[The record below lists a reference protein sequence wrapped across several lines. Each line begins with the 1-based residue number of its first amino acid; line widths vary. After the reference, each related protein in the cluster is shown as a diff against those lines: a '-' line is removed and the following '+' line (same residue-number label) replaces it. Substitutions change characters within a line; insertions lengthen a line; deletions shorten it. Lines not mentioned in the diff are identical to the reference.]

1 MYNRNK
7 IIFKI
12 LLVAV
17 LALFA
22 AQTTFFLLI
31 AERSSY
37 LQLGGLSVL
46 ELAVGIILLYF
57 LKNPQHNI
65 QFRLKKVNGK
75 WKYVRIVYGPDSQ
88 GYRYLSM
95 GISAVFLKIFF
106 FFTILSCLFE
116 KRFSETVE
124 IIFTTLTTIL
134 IILFVI
140 ALNIIERKIEKENS
154 EENNEINY

>member
-7 IIFKI
+7 IIFII
-12 LLVAV
+12 LLIVV

-31 AERSSY
+31 AESSSY
-37 LQLGGLSVL
+37 LLLGGLSVM

-57 LKNPQHNI
+57 LKHPQYNI
-65 QFRLKKVNGK
+65 QYRIKKNNGK
-75 WKYVRIVYGPDSQ
+75 WKNTRIVYGPDPQ
-88 GYRYLSM
+88 GFRYLSM

-116 KRFSETVE
+116 ERLSERTE
-124 IIFTTLTTIL
+124 ILFTTLTTIS
-134 IILFVI
+134 IIPFII
-140 ALNIIERKIEKENS
+140 AINVIERKIKKENP
-154 EENNEINY
+154 EENNEIN